1 MERISEYV
9 NFNDFPSELL
19 KQIPL
24 SLRVNNQTFL
34 FKDLPIEIQYLIE
47 KYYEEKVPEIEY
59 VDFLDAKFEISP
71 YSDLKIISDKKDLI
85 STYLKNYLNTR
96 IGSFPFDVDFGCA
109 LKDQLQTKDTSFR
122 QTLIANELYLISSVI
137 GGDYDTK
144 VSISNFTIESFQDY
158 DKVEYYAKISVQ
170 VNDENTEIIA

>member
-9 NFNDFPSELL
+9 NFNEFPSDLL

-24 SLRVNNQTFL
+24 SLRTNKNTFL
-34 FKDLPIEIQYLIE
+34 FKDLPLEIQYLIE
-47 KYYEEKVPEIEY
+47 KYYEEKVPQIEY
-59 VDFLDAKFEISP
+59 DNFLDSKFEISP

-85 STYLKNYLNTR
+85 STYLKNYLNVR

-122 QTLIANELYLISSVI
+122 QTLISNELYLISSVI
-137 GGDYDTK
+137 GGDYNID
-144 VSISNFTIESFQDY
+144 VRVSNFTIESFQDY

-170 VNDENTEIIA
+170 VNNEDTEIIA